1 MSERGALLTG
11 QIVLGG
17 RMFYDATPS
26 TLPFWSSEV
35 LWLPI
40 PFANPPLASSHEF
53 LVGFFVIGILY

>member
-1 MSERGALLTG
+1 MPEWGALRAG
-11 QIVLGG
+11 QIVLEG
-17 RMFYDATPS
+17 RMFYDAGPS

-53 LVGFFVIGILY
+53 LVGFFVLGIHY